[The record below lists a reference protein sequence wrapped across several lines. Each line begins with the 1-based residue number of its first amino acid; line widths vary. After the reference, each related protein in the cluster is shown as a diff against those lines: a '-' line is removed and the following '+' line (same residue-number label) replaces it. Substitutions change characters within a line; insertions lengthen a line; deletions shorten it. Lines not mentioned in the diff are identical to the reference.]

1 MKIIVCCKVVPNE
14 EEIQVLSSRELNF
27 AGTPWKISQ
36 YDLNALE
43 SGKQLA
49 AGGGSLTALSIGS
62 EAALGSSKIPV
73 SYTHL
78 TLPTICS
85 V

>member
-14 EEIQVLSSRELNF
+14 EELQVLPNRELGFN
-27 AGTPWKISQ
+27 GVPWKISQ

-49 AGGGSLTALSIGS
+49 AGGGSMTALSIGS
-62 EAALGSSKIPV
+62 TEALGSSKIQKDIL
-73 SYTHL
+73 SRDRTA
-78 TLPTICS
+78 
-85 V
+85 